1 MLAARDAVRRARP
14 ASVQELAP
22 LLQLSELVLN
32 AAPEAPHVA
41 AADRLRTDA
50 VLVGIARAP
59 EGGDL
64 RVGGGGER
72 LVKGVLLVHA
82 REPGPRARD
91 ALDEP
96 ARLVAATG
104 ERLLLE
110 RVELLE
116 RVVPHV
122 LGLGDRL
129 LLERVELLERVVPH
143 VLGLGDRLQFL
154 ARLLVRLGLAGLARG
169 ALIHRV
175 AGNERKPRGAD
186 LLGGLLGGAPG
197 EDALLI
203 EALGV
208 LLHLERLLDRID
220 ARARR
225 WHGVPERK
233 FLPLLVRDGLDLLL
247 ALSEQHRR
255 LFHAGGAELGRVGV
269 HGAGLQQTARGL
281 LRLGARGALA
291 LLGVAEDAAPVRDA
305 VLAPLLPA
313 LD

>member
-129 LLERVELLERVVPH
+129 
-143 VLGLGDRLQFL
+143 QFL

-247 ALSEQHRR
+247 ALDRSEEHTSELQSQSNLVCR
-255 LFHAGGAELGRVGV
+255 L
-269 HGAGLQQTARGL
+269 L
-281 LRLGARGALA
+281 LEKKKIDISTRT
-291 LLGVAEDAAPVRDA
+291 
-305 VLAPLLPA
+305 
-313 LD
+313 